1 MIAQVKSGSVP
12 APETWYSPML
22 DVLFGYVDP
31 AKVMPENT
39 DMSNVS
45 DVAADQSSTDGAET
59 S

>member
-1 MIAQVKSGSVP
+1 
-12 APETWYSPML
+12 ML

-45 DVAADQSSTDGAET
+45 DVSAGQQPADGAQT